1 MKSRILAVFL
11 MVGAMTVA
19 TMATL
24 AIADTRVNA
33 DALIVQ
39 EFSKRIVDYEQMVK
53 ALDQTL
59 PRLKVTG
66 SQLSIEVHQHA
77 LAEAIREA
85 RKTAKPGDIF
95 TPQISAE
102 FRRLTGL
109 AMQGADAARI
119 RKSLQDSEPVQFQLK
134 VNDAYP
140 SGVPQQSTPP
150 SLLMNLPPLPSSLQY
165 RLLGST
171 LILLDS
177 NSNLVVDLMRNALP

>member
-1 MKSRILAVFL
+1 MKTRVLAVFL
-11 MVGAMTVA
+11 MAVVFRSATV
-19 TMATL
+19 L
-24 AIADTRVNA
+24 ADTRVNA
-33 DALIVQ
+33 DSLIVQ
-39 EFSKRIVDYEQMVK
+39 DFSKRVADYEQMVK
-53 ALDQTL
+53 SLDQKL

-66 SQLSIEVHQHA
+66 SQVSIEEHQHD
-77 LAEAIREA
+77 LAQAVREA
-85 RKTAKPGDIF
+85 RKAAKPGDIF

-140 SGVPQQSTPP
+140 TGVPQQSTPP
-150 SLLMNLPPLPSSLQY
+150 TLLMNLPPLPSSLQY